1 MTPGNHEFDD
11 GDDLLGDFIENL
23 TFPVISSNIHSKNP
37 KLSKKLIPYKIF
49 PQYNLAILALTT
61 PDTAKISKPSNLTTF
76 EDPISAAQ
84 RTVELIKKNH
94 STIHRIVALTHIGYY
109 DDINLAQNTAGIS
122 LIIGGHSHTLLG
134 DMAGAAGL
142 YPTIINNLDGDE
154 VFVVTAY
161 RWGEYLGYIDVE
173 YDCQGKIVTYEGAPI
188 HLTNTTA
195 LEPHLESEIQKW
207 EKAFDIFEKTIIGF
221 TKTPL
226 LSSTCEQGE
235 CNLGDLTA
243 DALEAY
249 HPGPV
254 AAIMN
259 AGGIRIDI
267 AAGNITQQQ
276 AMDCFPFGNAYVQL
290 NMTGTQVWNAL
301 EGIVSKINLENGQPV
316 KKFVQVSKNI
326 RFTYNP
332 SNPAGSRLITL
343 SVTNQPIVFSR
354 EYLIATTDFVA
365 GGGDNFW
372 PARTDFTILET
383 IDMVFSAYIKAQSP
397 LDYQLDNRIAITNET
412 IPQKGNQAET

>member
-49 PQYNLAILALTT
+49 PQYSLAILALTT

-94 STIHRIVALTHIGYY
+94 PTIHCIVALTHIGYY

-134 DMAGAAGL
+134 DMAGAAGP

-173 YDCQGKIVTYEGAPI
+173 YDCQGRIVTYEGAPI
-188 HLTNTTA
+188 HLTNTT
-195 LEPHLESEIQKW
+195 
-207 EKAFDIFEKTIIGF
+207 
-221 TKTPL
+221 
-226 LSSTCEQGE
+226 SS
-235 CNLGDLTA
+235 
-243 DALEAY
+243 
-249 HPGPV
+249 
-254 AAIMN
+254 
-259 AGGIRIDI
+259 
-267 AAGNITQQQ
+267 
-276 AMDCFPFGNAYVQL
+276 
-290 NMTGTQVWNAL
+290 
-301 EGIVSKINLENGQPV
+301 
-316 KKFVQVSKNI
+316 
-326 RFTYNP
+326 
-332 SNPAGSRLITL
+332 
-343 SVTNQPIVFSR
+343 
-354 EYLIATTDFVA
+354 
-365 GGGDNFW
+365 
-372 PARTDFTILET
+372 
-383 IDMVFSAYIKAQSP
+383 
-397 LDYQLDNRIAITNET
+397 
-412 IPQKGNQAET
+412 